1 MDKRFSRA
9 ALALV
14 CLCWAA
20 SAASAQRPQGRR
32 RGGGLDNM
40 SLPSTLE
47 RAAASAERWP
57 TFAPEGE
64 GFSVAMPGKPV
75 DVAAE
80 KRAGG
85 LADARARS
93 YRVKADGI
101 EYEVTRTGQIPAAL
115 FEMKGFEQD
124 FLASL
129 EKSLPAAAR
138 NEWPHMKLALS
149 GQQPVTLDGFAGR
162 EFDLGSADYRSRVRA
177 FVVERSLLLVAMT
190 GPRSAFTDAKT
201 DRYFGSLRLT
211 GR

>member
-1 MDKRFSRA
+1 MDKMFLRA

-14 CLCWAA
+14 FLCGAA
-20 SAASAQRPQGRR
+20 SAASAQQPQGRR
-32 RGGGLDNM
+32 GGGGLDNM

-47 RAAASAERWP
+47 RAASAERWP

-75 DVAAE
+75 DVASE

-85 LADARARS
+85 HADARSFS
-93 YRVKADGI
+93 YRVKANGI
-101 EYEVTRTGQIPAAL
+101 VYEVTRTGQIPAAL

-129 EKSLPAAAR
+129 AGSLPASAR
-138 NEWPHMKLALS
+138 NEWPHMKLELS
-149 GQQPVTLDGFAGR
+149 GQRPTTLDAVAGR
-162 EFDLGSADYRSRVRA
+162 EFDLESADYRSRVRA
-177 FVVERSLLLVAMT
+177 FVVDRSLLIVAMT
-190 GPRSAFTDAKT
+190 GARTAFTDAKL
-201 DRYFGSLRLT
+201 DKYFGSLRLT

>member
-1 MDKRFSRA
+1 MDKMFLRA
-9 ALALV
+9 ALALA
-14 CLCWAA
+14 CLCVAA
-20 SAASAQRPQGRR
+20 SAASAQQPQGRGG
-32 RGGGLDNM
+32 GGGLDNM

-47 RAAASAERWP
+47 RAASAERWP

-75 DVAAE
+75 DAAAE
-80 KRAGG
+80 KRATGR
-85 LADARARS
+85 ADARARS
-93 YRVKADGI
+93 YRVKADGV

-129 EKSLPAAAR
+129 AGSLPGAAR
-138 NEWPHMKLALS
+138 NEWPHMKLELS
-149 GQQPVTLDGFAGR
+149 EQRPTTLDGVAGR

-177 FVVERSLLLVAMT
+177 FVVDRSLLIVAMT
-190 GPRSAFTDAKT
+190 GARTALTDAKF
-201 DRYFGSLRLT
+201 DKYFGSLRLT

>member
-1 MDKRFSRA
+1 MDKSFLRA
-9 ALALV
+9 ALALA
-14 CLCWAA
+14 CLCGAA
-20 SAASAQRPQGRR
+20 LAASAQQPQGRR
-32 RGGGLDNM
+32 GGGGLDNM

-47 RAAASAERWP
+47 RAASAERWP

-85 LADARARS
+85 LADALSRR
-93 YRVKADGI
+93 YVVKADGMV
-101 EYEVTRTGQIPAAL
+101 YEVTRTGQIPAAL
-115 FEMKGFEQD
+115 FEVKGFEQD

-129 EKSLPAAAR
+129 AGSLPASAR
-138 NEWPHMKLALS
+138 NEWPHMKLELS
-149 GQQPVTLDGFAGR
+149 EQRPTALDGVAGR

-177 FVVERSLLLVAMT
+177 FVVERSLLIVAMT
-190 GPRSAFTDAKT
+190 GPRTAFTDAKI
-201 DRYFGSLRLT
+201 DKYFGSLRLT

>member
-1 MDKRFSRA
+1 MDKTSLRA
-9 ALALV
+9 AVALV
-14 CLCWAA
+14 FLCGAA
-20 SAASAQRPQGRR
+20 SAASAQQPQGRR
-32 RGGGLDNM
+32 GGGGLDNM

-47 RAAASAERWP
+47 RAAGAERWP

-64 GFSVAMPGKPV
+64 GFSVAMPGKPL

-85 LADARARS
+85 HAADARSRS

-101 EYEVTRTGQIPAAL
+101 LYEVTRTGQIPAAL

-129 EKSLPAAAR
+129 AGSLPASAR
-138 NEWPHMKLALS
+138 NEWPHMKLELS
-149 GQQPVTLDGFAGR
+149 EQRPISVDGLDGR
-162 EFDLGSADYRSRVRA
+162 EFVLGSADYRSRVRA
-177 FVVERSLLLVAMT
+177 FVVERSLLIVAMT
-190 GPRSAFTDAKT
+190 GARSAFTDAKL
-201 DRYFGSLRLT
+201 DKFFGSLRLT